1 MKKIISMFIVFF
13 MMIVGFIFA
22 YNSGWFY
29 RASEQQKRFMAQIDA
44 ANSIIW
50 YHGSLNPG
58 KEISLNY
65 KKITEFT
72 DETIG
77 DKEDAYEYHA
87 IVIFDFDGKMDISD
101 EELIIIKKY
110 CEEKY
115 YDLIYYGTAHLEQFK
130 KCGFY
135 TVMDPKDYGFTY
147 NGSYWKNRQGKEE
160 YINPYLLLGNWT
172 KDNNERYDTTDEHIM
187 WKMVISFI
195 IDLVNSSYGE
205 SMQIA

>member
-1 MKKIISMFIVFF
+1 MKKKIKLIIIIILFLCVTIGIV
-13 MMIVGFIFA
+13 FA

-29 RASEQQKRFMAQIDA
+29 RASEQQKRFMTEIDA

-50 YHGSLNPG
+50 YYGSVNPG
-58 KEISLNY
+58 KEITVNY
-65 KKITEFT
+65 KKLAEFT

-77 DKEDAYEYHA
+77 DKEGTYEYHA
-87 IVIFDFDGKMDISD
+87 IVIFDFDEKMDISD
-101 EELIIIKKY
+101 DELMTIKKY

-135 TVMDPKDYGFTY
+135 TAIDPNDFGFTY
-147 NGSYWKNRQGKEE
+147 NGSYWKNKQGKDE
-160 YINPYLLLGNWT
+160 YLNPYLLLGNWT

-195 IDLVNSSYGE
+195 IDLVNSSYE
-205 SMQIA
+205 EF